1 MLSNKLYDALKW
13 ICMIF
18 LGAFGELYFGLSGV
32 WNLPLGEEV
41 RQTCHYLQVFLG
53 ACLGI
58 SAIQYKHAQNTDL
71 LNAVE
76 LAGSFEDFADYAQD
90 DEEAE

>member
-18 LGAFGELYFGLSGV
+18 LGAFGEFYFGLSGV

-41 RQTCHYLQVFLG
+41 RQTCQYIQFFLG

-58 SAIQYKHAQNTDL
+58 SAIQYKLNNNT
-71 LNAVE
+71 LNTPPIVM
-76 LAGSFEDFADYAQD
+76 D
-90 DEEAE
+90 DEDYKEDEEE

>member
-32 WNLPLGEEV
+32 WNLPLGEEI

-58 SAIQYKHAQNTDL
+58 SAIQYKLNNNALNTPPI
-71 LNAVE
+71 VM
-76 LAGSFEDFADYAQD
+76 D
-90 DEEAE
+90 DEDYKEDEEE